1 VNEATI
7 AVNAPGAMTESSKMS
22 DLLSAASLLLTVLGI
37 VYGTWYT
44 EIVNAIA
51 IVIPGPVDD
60 RVHVRRTVR
69 AALYGKALPLAL
81 AATMLMVLFLPDALA
96 IVRGGFS
103 LLNAL
108 GCGAF
113 REYNAVEA
121 AFCLV
126 VVFTG
131 ALAAYL
137 IFLVCQLKVKLGKIN
152 TP

>member
-1 VNEATI
+1 VNEARI
-7 AVNAPGAMTESSKMS
+7 AVNAPGAMTEPSKMS

-51 IVIPGPVDD
+51 MVIPGPVDD
-60 RVHVRRTVR
+60 RVPVRRTVR

-81 AATMLMVLFLPDALA
+81 AASTLMALFLPDAVTIA
-96 IVRGGFS
+96 RGGLS

-108 GCGAF
+108 GCGAI

-137 IFLVCQLKVKLGKIN
+137 LFLVCRLVARLSTIA

>member
-1 VNEATI
+1 M
-7 AVNAPGAMTESSKMS
+7 NAPGAVTEPSKMS

-51 IVIPGPVDD
+51 MVIPGPVDD
-60 RVHVRRTVR
+60 RVSVRRTVR

-81 AATMLMVLFLPDALA
+81 AASMLMALFLPDALA
-96 IVRGGFS
+96 IVCGGLS
-103 LLNAL
+103 LLHAS

-113 REYNAVEA
+113 REYNAAEA

-126 VVFTG
+126 VVLTG

-137 IFLVCQLKVKLGKIN
+137 IFLVSQLKVKLGKIN
-152 TP
+152 AP